1 MPSNSGMRVAGVQAV
16 APAEKFEGVDAP
28 NWLTHQPAFG
38 RAGALK
44 SWLKA
49 LAPLNILAMQA
60 VPVTHAGA
68 LLGQVPVAP
77 VPAGVAFAFPTQP
90 VYQ

>member
-1 MPSNSGMRVAGVQAV
+1 MRVAGVQAV
-16 APAEKFEGVDAP
+16 APLEKFVGVVP

-44 SWLKA
+44 FWLKA
-49 LAPLNILAMQA
+49 VAFWNIVAMQV
-60 VPVTHAGA
+60 VPEHPPV
-68 LLGQVPVAP
+68 GQVPVAP
-77 VPAGVAFAFPTQP
+77 VPAGVKPLLPTQP